1 MKKNMKTLDEI
12 KSILALHKEELAER
26 YKVKEIGIFGSYV
39 KGEERRK
46 SDVDILV
53 EFKEPIGLFKFMD
66 LERHLTELVCG
77 KVDLVMKTALK
88 PRIGRCILEEVKYI

>member
-12 KSILALHKEELAER
+12 KSILAQHKKELVDR

-39 KGEERRK
+39 KGEEKGK

-53 EFKEPIGLFKFMD
+53 EFEEPIGLKFIELAEF
-66 LERHLTELVCG
+66 LESILEI
-77 KVDLVMKTALK
+77 KVDLVSKGAVK
-88 PRIGRCILEEVKYI
+88 PNRWRYIKEDLIYV

>member
-1 MKKNMKTLDEI
+1 MKKNMKTLDEVR
-12 KSILALHKEELAER
+12 SILAQHKKELAER

-53 EFKEPIGLFKFMD
+53 EFEEPIGLFKFMD
-66 LERHLTELVCG
+66 LERHLTELVGG

-88 PRIGRCILEEVKYI
+88 PRIGRCILEEVEYI